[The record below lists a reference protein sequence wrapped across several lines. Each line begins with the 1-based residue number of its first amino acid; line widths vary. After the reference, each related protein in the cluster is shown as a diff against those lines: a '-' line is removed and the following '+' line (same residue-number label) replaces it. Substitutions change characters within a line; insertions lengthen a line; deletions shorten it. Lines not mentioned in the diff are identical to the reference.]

1 MSIPPP
7 RILFCS
13 LSAKLSLYIE
23 VLRNAQMFSKDAK
36 VIGCDSNI
44 NCDAAKKIEHFIHL
58 PNLDS
63 LTDTQLMEILSDHK
77 ITHILPTRDGELS
90 FWAKKKDWLSQHN
103 ITTWVSE
110 ACFVDCCNNKL
121 LFSNQWADSPIT
133 PIRTLSDTSD
143 RSIARW
149 AVKEKAGSGST
160 NIALNI
166 GAEEAS
172 KLASES
178 FNQPI
183 FQPFIRGK
191 EFTAEAW
198 ISKIS
203 ECYGPLLRW
212 RNKVINGESHQTT
225 QFNNSEWEGLV
236 SEVFLHTPGAYGHC
250 LAQVIVDDQMK
261 LHLIEINPRLGGAS
275 PLALRAGLSS
285 VYWHLMEEAGEI
297 NAIPRK
303 PVFSS
308 GLKLTKKNG
317 VAEFSF

>member
-36 VIGCDSNI
+36 VIGCDSNV

-58 PNLDS
+58 PNLNS
-63 LTDTQLMEILSDHK
+63 LTDAQLIEILSDHK

-103 ITTWVSE
+103 ITTWVSDIR
-110 ACFVDCCNNKL
+110 FVECCNDKQ
-121 LFSNQWADSPIT
+121 LFSMQWADSSIT
-133 PIRTLSDTSD
+133 PIRTLCDTSD
-143 RSIARW
+143 PSIVRW
-149 AVKEKAGSGST
+149 VVKEKVGSGSS
-160 NIALNI
+160 NIALSVD
-166 GAEEAS
+166 ADEARE
-172 KLASES
+172 LASES

-183 FQPFIRGK
+183 FQPFIRGR

-198 ISKIS
+198 ISKTS
-203 ECYGPLLRW
+203 ECHGPLLRW
-212 RNKVINGESHQTT
+212 RNKVVSGESHQTT
-225 QFNNSEWEGLV
+225 QFNNSEWESLV

-250 LAQVIVDDQMK
+250 LAQVIVDDEMK

-275 PLALRAGLSS
+275 PLALRAGLNS